1 MEMAILKRKKL
12 SLSYNRMRLV
22 LILIFTLL
30 GKLIYS
36 QCLSSANPIG
46 GTNNLL
52 VLEKKTFRFISFHKF
67 NYGNQHHEENK
78 RSDFD
83 LIKSANYNYLG
94 TILGFGISDKF
105 TLETETG
112 YFINKTQIYN
122 VTPAYQLRGYGF
134 SNIIISGKYGFI
146 TNHFKRLYYSAST
159 GIKIP
164 SSTKPKSSNGVELPE
179 EVQPTI
185 GSYGMVIQSFLV
197 KENSGKGLRFFLT
210 NRFESNLPNEKEF
223 QLGTS
228 VVTSVFIS
236 KHLMYSWIKGDW
248 TVILQMRNE
257 IRFKNKRDNQIIE
270 SSGGVIFILSP
281 QLNYSLKEKWNV
293 SLMADVPIYQYLYGI
308 QLATKFGIT
317 IGFARDFEL

>member
-1 MEMAILKRKKL
+1 
-12 SLSYNRMRLV
+12 MRLIT
-22 LILIFTLL
+22 ILIFIFFS
-30 GKLIYS
+30 KLAYS

-52 VLEKKTFRFISFHKF
+52 VLEKKTFRFISFHRF
-67 NYGNQHHEENK
+67 NYGDQHYEENK

-105 TLETETG
+105 TIETETG

-134 SNIIISGKYGFI
+134 SNIIISAKYGFLAD
-146 TNHFKRLYYSAST
+146 HFKRLYYSANA

-164 SSTKPKSSNGVELPE
+164 SSTKPKSSKGVELPV

-210 NRFESNLPNEKEF
+210 NRFESNLPNKKEF

-228 VVTSVFIS
+228 VFTSVFIS
-236 KHLMYSWIKGDW
+236 KHLMYSWIKSDW

-257 IRFKNKRDNQIIE
+257 IRFKDKRENKLIE
-270 SSGGVIFILSP
+270 SSGGVLFILSP
-281 QLNYSLKEKWNV
+281 QINYSLKEKWNI
-293 SLMADVPIYQYLYGI
+293 SLLADMPVYQYLYGI
-308 QLATKFGIT
+308 QLVTKFGIT
-317 IGFARDFEL
+317 IGLTRDFEF